1 MAPGPAASAVRCP
14 ASASSAS
21 AVRIHLARPVIECVP
36 PSWSR
41 RSAATGSVIVRSGAC
56 ADRPRAVKKSRGR
69 PRACYRYRSTTCGKI
84 TVAALR
90 ETARLGFILFTL
102 LLTRAALAE
111 DTPLPA
117 AVEQAARTYITRG
130 ALEGPIRFLS
140 SDLLE
145 GRGPATRGDQLAR
158 LYLQT
163 RLEGLGY
170 QGAFANGAW
179 QQPFDIVGI
188 RGQFPKSWS
197 FQGRSARVDL
207 TWRED
212 YIAVSGLQSES
223 VAIDDAELVFVGY
236 GIQAPEFRWDD
247 YKGTN
252 LTGKILVMMNNDP
265 DWDPNLFAGK
275 RRLYY
280 GRWDYKYESAARQ
293 GAAGAIIIH
302 TTPSAGYPWQVVQSS
317 WGGEQFALPAG
328 NEPRLRLKAWASED
342 AVRRL
347 LKSSGYELDQLVAS
361 AHSRDFHPL
370 PLGIRTSIGFT
381 NKLASVQTANVGG
394 VLPGSEPQLSAQVV
408 VLSAHHDHFG
418 IGEPDASG
426 DRIHHGAVDN
436 ASGCAQVLAIAEA
449 FAALPERPRR
459 SILALFVAG
468 EERGL
473 LGSKFYAEH
482 PSVAAGRIAADINID
497 GGNIFG
503 RTRDAT
509 SIALGKSS
517 LDAVAARVAATQGRT
532 VKGDQFPDRGYYYRS
547 DQFSFAR
554 IGVPA
559 LYFSDGT
566 DFIGRPPEWGRQ
578 QIEQWELKKYH
589 QPADKLDDSWNFDGM
604 IEDAQLAML
613 SAWLVA
619 QADAMPTWKA
629 GDEFE
634 AARKRALAALGS
646 P

>member
-1 MAPGPAASAVRCP
+1 MGRFAVFAAVFALAGSALAQSPPLPDAVRQ
-14 ASASSAS
+14 
-21 AVRIHLARPVIECVP
+21 
-36 PSWSR
+36 
-41 RSAATGSVIVRSGAC
+41 AAHR
-56 ADRPRAVKKSRGR
+56 D
-69 PRACYRYRSTTCGKI
+69 
-84 TVAALR
+84 
-90 ETARLGFILFTL
+90 
-102 LLTRAALAE
+102 LTRA
-111 DTPLPA
+111 
-117 AVEQAARTYITRG
+117 

-145 GRGPATRGDQLAR
+145 GRGPGTRGDQLAR

-163 RLEGLGY
+163 RLEGMGY
-170 QGAFANGAW
+170 QAAFANGAW

-188 RGQFPKSWS
+188 KGQFPKSWS
-197 FQGRSARVDL
+197 FQGRGQRIDL
-207 TWRED
+207 AWRED
-212 YIAVSGLQSES
+212 YIAVSGVQKES

-236 GIQAPEFRWDD
+236 GIQAPEFQWDD
-247 YKGTN
+247 FKGAN

-265 DWDPNLFAGK
+265 DWDPKLFAGK

-280 GRWDYKYESAARQ
+280 GRWVYKYESAARQ

-302 TTPSAGYPWQVVQSS
+302 TTPSAGYPWQVIQSS

-328 NEPRLRLKAWASED
+328 DEPHVRVEAWATEA

-347 LKSSGYELDQLVAS
+347 LQSSGYDLDKLVAS
-361 AHSRDFHPL
+361 AHTRDFHPV
-370 PLGIRTSIGFT
+370 PLGIRTSITFT
-381 NKLASVQTANVGG
+381 NSISSVQTANVGG
-394 VLPGSEPQLSAQVV
+394 VLPGSDARLAAQLV

-426 DRIHHGAVDN
+426 DRIYHGAVDN
-436 ASGCAQVLAIAEA
+436 ASGCAQVLAIAQA

-459 SILALFVAG
+459 SVLALFVAG

-473 LGSKFYAEH
+473 LGSKYYAEH
-482 PSVAAGRIAADINID
+482 PSVPAGRIAADINID

-517 LDAVAARVAATQGRT
+517 LDEIAARVAATQGR
-532 VKGDQFPDRGYYYRS
+532 VVNGDQFPDRGYYYRS

-559 LYFSDGT
+559 LFFDDGT
-566 DFIGRPPEWGRQ
+566 DFIGRPPNWGRE
-578 QIEQWELKKYH
+578 QIEQWEMKKYH
-589 QPADKLDDSWNFDGM
+589 QPSDRLEGSWNFDGM

-619 QADAMPTWKA
+619 QADAMPTWKP

-634 AARKRALAALGS
+634 AARKRALAAVGGT
-646 P
+646 

>member
-1 MAPGPAASAVRCP
+1 MIAARD
-14 ASASSAS
+14 
-21 AVRIHLARPVIECVP
+21 
-36 PSWSR
+36 
-41 RSAATGSVIVRSGAC
+41 TG
-56 ADRPRAVKKSRGR
+56 
-69 PRACYRYRSTTCGKI
+69 
-84 TVAALR
+84 
-90 ETARLGFILFTL
+90 RLGL
-102 LLTRAALAE
+102 LLAVLALAGAARAADE
-111 DTPLPA
+111 PLPA
-117 AVEQAARTYITRG
+117 AVEQAAHGNITR
-130 ALEGPIRFLS
+130 ATLEAPIRFLS

-163 RLEGLGY
+163 RLEGMGY
-170 QGAFANGAW
+170 QPAFANGAW

-188 RGQFPKSWS
+188 KGQFPKSWS
-197 FQGRSARVDL
+197 FQGHNERVDL
-207 TWRED
+207 AWRED
-212 YIAVSGLQSES
+212 YIAESGLQSES
-223 VAIDDAELVFVGY
+223 VSVDDAELVFVGY
-236 GIQAPEFRWDD
+236 GIQAPEFHWDD
-247 YKGTN
+247 FKGMN

-265 DWDPNLFAGK
+265 DWDPKLFAGK

-280 GRWDYKYESAARQ
+280 GRWVYKYESAARQ

-302 TTPSAGYPWQVVQSS
+302 TTPSAGYPWQVIQSG
-317 WGGEQFALPAG
+317 GGEQFELPAG
-328 NEPRLRLKAWASED
+328 NEPRVKVKAWATED

-347 LKSSGYELDQLVAS
+347 LKASGYDLEKLTA
-361 AHSRDFHPL
+361 AARSRDFHPVA
-370 PLGIRTSIGFT
+370 LGIRTSLSFT
-381 NKLASVQTANVGG
+381 NKLASLQTANVGG
-394 VLPGSEPQLSAQVV
+394 VLPGSDAKLAAQVV

-426 DRIHHGAVDN
+426 DRIYHGAVDN
-436 ASGCAQVLAIAEA
+436 ASGCAQVLAVAQA

-459 SILALFVAG
+459 SVLALFVAG

-473 LGSKFYAEH
+473 LGSKYYAEH
-482 PSVAAGRIAADINID
+482 PTFAPGRIAADINID

-517 LDAVAARVAATQGRT
+517 LDEIAARVAAMQGRA

-547 DQFSFAR
+547 DQFSFAH

-559 LYFSDGT
+559 LFFDDGT
-566 DFIGRPPEWGRQ
+566 DFIGRPAGWGREQ
-578 QIEQWELKKYH
+578 KEQWELHKYH
-589 QPADKLDDSWNFDGM
+589 QPSDRLDGSWSFDGM

-613 SAWLVA
+613 SAWLVT
-619 QADAMPTWKA
+619 QADALPTWKP

-634 AARKRALAALGS
+634 AARKQALAAVGG

>member
-1 MAPGPAASAVRCP
+1 MDAVRG
-14 ASASSAS
+14 
-21 AVRIHLARPVIECVP
+21 L
-36 PSWSR
+36 
-41 RSAATGSVIVRSGAC
+41 
-56 ADRPRAVKKSRGR
+56 
-69 PRACYRYRSTTCGKI
+69 
-84 TVAALR
+84 
-90 ETARLGFILFTL
+90 ARLGIAVAAVGLASGAAAQDAAL
-102 LLTRAALAE
+102 PGAVEAAARSYLTRA
-111 DTPLPA
+111 
-117 AVEQAARTYITRG
+117 

-140 SDLLE
+140 ADLLE

-163 RLEGLGY
+163 RLEGMGY
-170 QGAFANGAW
+170 QPAFANGAW
-179 QQPFDIVGI
+179 QQPFDVVGI
-188 RGQFPKSWS
+188 KGQFPKSWS

-212 YIAVSGLQSES
+212 YIAVSGVQSES
-223 VAIDDAELVFVGY
+223 VAVDDAELVFVGY

-247 YKGTN
+247 FKGTN
-252 LTGKILVMMNNDP
+252 LAGKILVMMNNDP

-280 GRWDYKYESAARQ
+280 GRWSYKYESAARQ

-317 WGGEQFALPAG
+317 WGGEAFELPAG
-328 NEPRLRLKAWASED
+328 NEPRVRVKAWATED

-347 LKSSGYELDQLVAS
+347 LQSDGYDLNKLVAS
-361 AHSRDFHPL
+361 ARSRDFHPV
-370 PLGIRTSIGFT
+370 PLGIRTSLAFT
-381 NKLASVQTANVGG
+381 NKLSSVQTANVGG
-394 VLPGSEPQLSAQVV
+394 VLRGSDAKLAAQVV

-426 DRIHHGAVDN
+426 DRIYHGAVDN
-436 ASGCAQVLAIAEA
+436 ASGCAQVLAVAQA
-449 FAALPERPRR
+449 LAALPERPRR
-459 SILALFVAG
+459 SVLALFVAG

-473 LGSKFYAEH
+473 LGSRYYAEH
-482 PSVAAGRIAADINID
+482 PTFPAGRIAADINID

-517 LDAVAARVAATQGRT
+517 LDEIAARVAATQGRV

-547 DQFSFAR
+547 DQVSFAR

-559 LYFSDGT
+559 LFFDDGT
-566 DFIGRPPEWGRQ
+566 DFVGRPPGWGRE
-578 QIEQWELKKYH
+578 QIEQWELRKYH
-589 QPADKLDDSWNFDGM
+589 QPSDRLDDSWNFDGM
-604 IEDAQLAML
+604 IEDTQLAML

-619 QADAMPTWKA
+619 QADALPAWKP

-634 AARKRALAALGS
+634 AARKRALAAVGS